1 MSLELIITADGSHSL
16 YNAEL
21 DEVYHS
27 KNGALAESE
36 HVFIEAGFDFIRG
49 RETDVKL
56 LEVGFG
62 TGLNALLTAQQ
73 STTLGL
79 PVSYLAIE
87 PYPLSRDLLQQLNY
101 CKFLPLSARE
111 LWKKIH
117 DSPWETWTTVKKGF
131 RLLKIRAKIEDHP
144 LPSDQLNLVYFDA
157 FAPGVQA
164 ELWEIGIFQKLWQA
178 MSAGGALVTYSA
190 RGAVRRNLE
199 NAGFTVER
207 LPGPAGKRE
216 MIRAVKTISG

>member
-16 YNAEL
+16 YNAVL

-36 HVFIEAGFDFIRG
+36 HVFIEAGLEFIRN
-49 RETDVKL
+49 REKEVRL

-62 TGLNALLTAQQ
+62 TGLNALLTALR
-73 STTLGL
+73 STTLAI
-79 PVSYLAIE
+79 PVSYMAIE
-87 PYPLSRDLLQQLNY
+87 PNPLGTDLIRQLNY
-101 CKFLPLSARE
+101 CDFLPPKSRE

-117 DSPWETWTTVKKGF
+117 DSPWETRIPVMKGF
-131 RLLKIRAKIEDHP
+131 QRLKIRAKIEEHP
-144 LPSDQLNLVYFDA
+144 LPPYQLNLVYFDA

-164 ELWEIGIFQKLWQA
+164 ELWEMGIFQKLWQA

-207 LPGPAGKRE
+207 LPGAAGKRE
-216 MIRAVKTISG
+216 MIRAVKRISG